1 MIRHCLRPTL
11 ALVSF
16 LLLLGGCGK
25 APIEE
30 AVGKNDR
37 QAVAEAIKA
46 GADVNARTSSGDTA
60 LMAAAKSAQSSSAQA
75 LIENGADI
83 QVKDNAIRIAGTKS
97 VNYSDKASLHRRER
111 AAGRFDRAVTIPVR
125 IDAGRVKAEYH
136 DGVLAL
142 YLPRAEQ
149 DKPRSVKVA

>member
-37 QAVAEAIKA
+37 QAVTEAIKA
-46 GADVNARTSSGDTA
+46 GADVNARTSSGDLTNAPSSRCRSWSPTLRPTA
-60 LMAAAKSAQSSSAQA
+60 
-75 LIENGADI
+75 
-83 QVKDNAIRIAGTKS
+83 
-97 VNYSDKASLHRRER
+97 
-111 AAGRFDRAVTIPVR
+111 
-125 IDAGRVKAEYH
+125 
-136 DGVLAL
+136 
-142 YLPRAEQ
+142 
-149 DKPRSVKVA
+149 